1 MARKAGT
8 TSQDTEARI
17 YASALSL
24 FAQYGYAAVSMRQI
38 AAEVGVNQAALY
50 HYTPTKQDLL
60 AGVLTR
66 HMDGLIAAWEAEDK
80 PIEPIAA
87 LDHFTRFHIRY
98 HMPRPDEIFVSYMEL
113 RSLEDE
119 HFKAITN
126 LRRDYESGLRDI
138 LNRGM
143 DSGAFNRIDPAL
155 SAMAILSMLTGIT
168 TWYKRGG
175 RFSAAD
181 IENHYSQLAL
191 SAVGVDSEAMRQTL
205 METEQCSMPA

>member
-1 MARKAGT
+1 MARIAGT
-8 TSQDTEARI
+8 KSQDTEARI
-17 YASALSL
+17 YATALSL
-24 FAQYGYAAVSMRQI
+24 FARFGYAAVSMRQI

-66 HMDGLIAAWEAEDK
+66 HMHGLIEAWQAEEK
-80 PIEPIAA
+80 PEDPIAA

-113 RSLEDE
+113 RSLEGD

-126 LRRDYESGLRDI
+126 LRRNYENGLRKI
-138 LNRGM
+138 LMRGM
-143 DSGAFNRIDPAL
+143 DNGVFNTIDPAVT
-155 SAMAILSMLTGIT
+155 AMAILSMLTGIT

-175 RFSAAD
+175 RFSAED
-181 IENHYSQLAL
+181 IENQYSQLAL
-191 SAVGVDSEAMRQTL
+191 SVVGVDNKAMTQNL